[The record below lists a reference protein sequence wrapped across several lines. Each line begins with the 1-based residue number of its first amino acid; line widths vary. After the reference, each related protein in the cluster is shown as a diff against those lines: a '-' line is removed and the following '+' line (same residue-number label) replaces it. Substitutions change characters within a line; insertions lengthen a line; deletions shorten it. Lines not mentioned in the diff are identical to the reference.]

1 MEAFFLSLPAETYT
15 SLMVMVLISILS
27 FMVYFQAKKV
37 DPLSKPKGFLLVVET
52 FIVTIEKLTIQNMG
66 KHLRYYTPYFLAIS
80 LYVFIS
86 FIFGLTG
93 LPSPL
98 SYYLNTFTIVL
109 LSFILIHF
117 TAVKTNGWR
126 YFKRYVEPFAVFLPI
141 NLISVWAPLISM
153 SFRIFGNILSG
164 FILMS
169 LVYYSLG
176 NFSAMVF
183 SFLPAGFNTLFFAP
197 LVAPWLH
204 LYFDLFSAFIQTLV
218 FISLSMLFIAQEG
231 PAVSTTSETK
241 IQAPSAY

>member
-15 SLMVMVLISILS
+15 SLMVMVVISLLS
-27 FMVYFQAKKV
+27 FMVYFKAKKV
-37 DPLSKPKGFLLVVET
+37 DPLSKPKGFLLVFEM
-52 FIVTIEKLTIQNMG
+52 FFVTIEKLTIQNMG
-66 KHLRYYTPYFLAIS
+66 KHFRYYTPYFLAIT
-80 LYVFIS
+80 LYIFIS

-109 LSFILIHF
+109 ISFILIHY

-183 SFLPAGFNTLFFAP
+183 SFLPEGFNTLFFAP